1 MGKEFSDTVIPD
13 RKMNEVKEGAKISK
27 RTFSIIQISTKALCR
42 IKFIF
47 EYQQV
52 GYDSW
57 NEQRESDRRWG
68 QRGRKG
74 RPCST
79 LLVKTLD
86 FDLTH
91 KRNTKPLTPCC

>member
-13 RKMNEVKEGAKISK
+13 RKLNEVKEGAKISK

-57 NEQRESDRRWG
+57 NKQGRVIGDEAKEVEREDPTAHS
-68 QRGRKG
+68 
-74 RPCST
+74 
-79 LLVKTLD
+79 L
-86 FDLTH
+86 
-91 KRNTKPLTPCC
+91 